1 VTLQH
6 VMGRRRVLRFVA
18 GASLLFGAVVA
29 GCGDSAEQA
38 PEPVVSTSLPN
49 NGSSIDRSA
58 VPPGAAP
65 GDGSGAGKTPEG
77 NSNSGDT
84 PTSSAGGASR

>member
-1 VTLQH
+1 MIALQRRGFLSRRGVASSI
-6 VMGRRRVLRFVA
+6 VML
-18 GASLLFGAVVA
+18 GALAV
-29 GCGDSAEQA
+29 GCGASAEQA
-38 PEPVVSTSLPN
+38 PEPVVSTTSPN

-84 PTSSAGGASR
+84 PTSSAGGAQR